1 MTMTTP
7 ASGLVSATVRRIGQ
21 RPSRLLL
28 TGCTLIVTAFFL
40 AASTVF
46 TATLERQLGD
56 TLSTV
61 AAGTSVVVGTDGE
74 HLLDDARLAR
84 LTSLP
89 GVTEAQPVARGEALV
104 EGAGRDPYP
113 LIGTALTGAQAIVR
127 PVRGAL
133 PERPG
138 EVAVTKAMG
147 ERRGLGVGSRITLV
161 PQESWLTSVTRHR
174 APRTVTITAVVQ
186 APQDLATGVF
196 TTPSNARTWLGTKG
210 WQQALLRA
218 DDRPAAEVKAMAG
231 KELGAG
237 FTPWTGAEIRAKGS
251 ERGSLGALSTLLTAF
266 VVVALLAGTVIVST
280 TFRVLLARDQ
290 KRLALLRC
298 IGARPAQVM
307 CSVLTEAA
315 LAGLVA
321 GVLGVG
327 AAVGCAAAVT
337 ALSGLPGP
345 QLPVPTLIGCLLVSV
360 LAAVGAATPA
370 AWAAA
375 RIPPVTALSSA
386 ATRNAPDRTGRVR
399 TLTGMLCLAAA
410 LLLGT
415 AAEFG
420 GGADSGAAAIGSVA
434 SGIALFGCFL
444 ALGPTLLRATVRAAH
459 RPVRAVAGLDGAL
472 ALRNLGRA
480 GRRSAACA
488 AVLMLGISMVA
499 AVLVTLTSVQN
510 GMDRRLAA
518 RDPADVVID
527 VPRTGKSAL
536 TADVVRD
543 VRALPET
550 GAVVPVTVADGSA
563 AGPRGHYRDY
573 EIHGIDPSAVPELL
587 TGTVPGPDRGT
598 LRPGQASLSTTT
610 AAALGV
616 QTGERIS
623 VRTADGKTISAQA
636 ARIHP
641 ANNPA
646 LGDIALLPQDF
657 AKLAPHAP
665 VRSLYANA
673 TDRAAPASLRGPL
686 DRVLPLDPALHLTY
700 TGEDRI
706 TTRQSIGD
714 LQIMALGLVGI
725 TVLVSLV
732 GVAVTLTLSVMER
745 TRENGVL
752 RAVGMRGSRLRSVL
766 AWEAGLLGLYAAVP
780 GTALGALYGTLLL
793 GALPDLSIPTIP
805 YGQLTLVV
813 AVALILALAASVLPA
828 SRTAKTSPMLALQA
842 D

>member
-1 MTMTTP
+1 MTTP

-40 AASTVF
+40 TASTVF
-46 TATLERQLGD
+46 TATLKRQLGD

-113 LIGTALTGAQAIVR
+113 LIGTALTGPQAIVR
-127 PVRGAL
+127 PVRGTL

-161 PQESWLTSVTRHR
+161 PQESWLTSATRHR

-186 APQDLATGVF
+186 APQALATGVF

-218 DDRPAAEVKAMAG
+218 GDRPAAEVKAMAG

-237 FTPWTGAEIRAKGS
+237 FTTWTGAEIRTKGS
-251 ERGSLGALSTLLTAF
+251 ERGSVGALSTLLTAF

-307 CSVLTEAA
+307 RSVLTEAA

-345 QLPVPTLIGCLLVSV
+345 QLPVPTLFGCVLVSV

-375 RIPPVTALSSA
+375 RVAPVTALSSA

-399 TLTGMLCLAAA
+399 TLTGVLCLAAA

-444 ALGPTLLRATVRAAH
+444 ALGPTLLRATVRVAH

-488 AVLMLGISMVA
+488 VVLMLGISMVA

-550 GAVVPVTVADGSA
+550 GAVVPVTVGDGSA
-563 AGPRGHYRDY
+563 AGPRGRYRDY

-587 TGTVPGPDRGT
+587 TGTVPVRGT

-616 QTGERIS
+616 RTGERIS

-657 AKLAPHAP
+657 AKLAPHAS
-665 VRSLYANA
+665 VRSLYVNA
-673 TDRAAPASLRGPL
+673 TDRADPASLRGPL

-714 LQIMALGLVGI
+714 LRIMALGLVGI

-745 TRENGVL
+745 ARENGVL

-805 YGQLTLVV
+805 YGQLTLTV

-828 SRTAKTSPMLALQA
+828 SRTATTSPMLALQA